1 MSEQFDFIV
10 IGSGFGGAVAAL
22 RLAEK
27 GYSVCVLEAGR
38 RWQSEDFP
46 RTNWDVR
53 NFLWAPKLGCTGIQR
68 ISLLKDFMALSGAG
82 VGGGSLVYAA
92 VLMMPLDPFFK
103 DPQWNDLDPDWKA
116 TLAPHY
122 QTARHMLGVATNP
135 RTWPADRLLKEYGE
149 DIGRGAHFAPT
160 EVGIFFGESGVTV
173 PDPYFGGE
181 GPERT
186 GCDFSGACMVG
197 CRTGG
202 KNTLDKNYLFL
213 AEKRGAKIVPETAA
227 TAIQPDGEGG
237 YFVHTKKGTSIFTRE
252 KNIWRAKKVV
262 VAAGTIETL
271 RLLHHS
277 KHLGYLPNLSDTLG
291 DKFRTNSEVL
301 NGINTNQKEINFS
314 EGIAITSILQV
325 TDSTSIEVVR
335 YNEGSDVMGL
345 MASVLTENGTR
356 FTRPLKYFWKVL
368 SHPIQFLKCS
378 WIFGWAHRT
387 IILLVMQVYD
397 NHLKISYKPS
407 RWLPGKMKLVSKSPK
422 GGIPTFIP
430 EANEAAKALAKKT
443 GGIPQGAISE
453 VMLNRPLTAHVLGG
467 CPIAADTEKG
477 VVDKFG
483 QAFGHPGLYVTD
495 GSIMPANLGVNP
507 SLTITALAEHCMT
520 AIPPK
525 GE

>member
-1 MSEQFDFIV
+1 
-10 IGSGFGGAVAAL
+10 
-22 RLAEK
+22 
-27 GYSVCVLEAGR
+27 
-38 RWQSEDFP
+38 
-46 RTNWDVR
+46 
-53 NFLWAPKLGCTGIQR
+53 
-68 ISLLKDFMALSGAG
+68 
-82 VGGGSLVYAA
+82 
-92 VLMMPLDPFFK
+92 
-103 DPQWNDLDPDWKA
+103 
-116 TLAPHY
+116 
-122 QTARHMLGVATNP
+122 
-135 RTWPADRLLKEYGE
+135 
-149 DIGRGAHFAPT
+149 
-160 EVGIFFGESGVTV
+160 
-173 PDPYFGGE
+173 
-181 GPERT
+181 
-186 GCDFSGACMVG
+186 
-197 CRTGG
+197 
-202 KNTLDKNYLFL
+202 
-213 AEKRGAKIVPETAA
+213 
-227 TAIQPDGEGG
+227 
-237 YFVHTKKGTSIFTRE
+237 
-252 KNIWRAKKVV
+252 
-262 VAAGTIETL
+262 
-271 RLLHHS
+271 
-277 KHLGYLPNLSDTLG
+277 
-291 DKFRTNSEVL
+291 
-301 NGINTNQKEINFS
+301 
-314 EGIAITSILQV
+314 
-325 TDSTSIEVVR
+325 
-335 YNEGSDVMGL
+335 MGL

-483 QAFGHPGLYVTD
+483 QAFGHPGLYVSD